1 MDPRASRLVLLH
13 AEPSAMSTRSTI
25 TSGLVATACLLAL
38 GSCRDD
44 PGPTSSPGSSG
55 MSSDATAGAATTLA
69 DGPVADST
77 GDPADS
83 ACIDDYHGN
92 QSHAAAVDL
101 ALDTTDN
108 AVIVLGDGLALNPPE
123 AGSDELVVCSET
135 SSDFFVLSTECPG
148 YLAVEARELEG
159 GGVPDLLLHDGSIAP
174 GSPPLGQ
181 ALGTWNGFF
190 LKPLQRGLDSGSYV
204 IEVRLRSGLDLQRY
218 SLTVAW
224 LPDSP
229 CPP

>member
-1 MDPRASRLVLLH
+1 MLLH
-13 AEPSAMSTRSTI
+13 AEPPAMSTRRTT
-25 TSGLVATACLLAL
+25 TSGLAAMACLLAL
-38 GSCRDD
+38 GSCRDE
-44 PGPTSSPGSSG
+44 PEPTSSPT
-55 MSSDATAGAATTLA
+55 SSDTTTGAATPLTDDA
-69 DGPVADST
+69 PVADSS

-83 ACIDDYHGN
+83 ACNDDYHGN

-108 AVIVLGDGLALNPPE
+108 AIIVLGDGLALEPPE
-123 AGSDELVVCSET
+123 AGSDELVVCGET
-135 SSDFFVLSTECPG
+135 PSDFFVVSAECPG
-148 YLAVEARELEG
+148 YLVVEARELED
-159 GGVPDLLLHDGSIAP
+159 GGVPELLLYDDSVAP

-181 ALGTWNGFF
+181 ALGTWEGFF
-190 LKPLQRGLDSGSYV
+190 LEPLLRGLDSGSYV

-229 CPP
+229 CP

>member
-1 MDPRASRLVLLH
+1 MLLH
-13 AEPSAMSTRSTI
+13 AEPSAMSTRCTI
-25 TSGLVATACLLAL
+25 LSSFVATACLLAL

-44 PGPTSSPGSSG
+44 REPTGSPA
-55 MSSDATAGAATTLA
+55 SSDTTAGAATSLT
-69 DGPVADST
+69 DGPIADSS
-77 GDPADS
+77 GDPANS

-92 QSHAAAVDL
+92 QSHDAAVDL
-101 ALDTTDN
+101 ALDTTDT
-108 AVIVLGDGLALNPPE
+108 AVIVLGDGLGLNPPE

-148 YLAVEARELEG
+148 YLAVEARELED
-159 GGVPDLLLHDGSIAP
+159 GGVPELLLHDGSVAP
-174 GSPPLGQ
+174 GGPPLGQ

-190 LKPLQRGLDSGSYV
+190 LKPLQRGLDSGSYI

-229 CPP
+229 CPA